1 MSVNAD
7 SKQDLEDFKSY
18 IIAEKNFSKHTAKAY
33 CSDILSFLV
42 WMDEQSCEDI
52 NFSKVREYLHFIH
65 KFNYKKTT
73 IARKIASLRTVY
85 KYLYRERKVDSNP
98 AMNLTNPKRPKSLP
112 KFLTPDEVEQIL
124 NNTKIETPAG
134 YRNRTILELL
144 WATGMR
150 ISELSGLNF
159 GDLNL
164 EHNEIRVFGKGSKE
178 RIILVTDRAKNFLER
193 YIESA
198 RDLIPKGFPV
208 PDKSENSPIFINNT
222 GYRLQTRT
230 VRNVI
235 NEVVEKINLPKHVTP
250 HMFRH
255 SFATHLIEN
264 GADLRVVQE
273 LLGHASISNT
283 QIYTHV
289 STQHLKDVYN
299 ETHPRA

>member
-52 NFSKVREYLHFIH
+52 NFSKVREYLHFIQ

-73 IARKIASLRTVY
+73 IARKIASLRTFY

-235 NEVVEKINLPKHVTP
+235 NEVVEKLTFPNTSHRICSVTV
-250 HMFRH
+250 
-255 SFATHLIEN
+255 SQLI
-264 GADLRVVQE
+264 
-273 LLGHASISNT
+273 
-283 QIYTHV
+283 
-289 STQHLKDVYN
+289 
-299 ETHPRA
+299 